1 MDGDCW
7 NGLLY
12 DLGFVQPRYWDNQ
25 STNKQF
31 PLPLPQLALRNGKN
45 SEVVEAICKINYNIH
60 PSLFLNVEWGTWQ
73 TKSKNH
79 STQNTH
85 SRQPNKYKK
94 CSHHMVLSIR
104 LNGKVSSGVG
114 NKLKLENQTYGD
126 FDRLI
131 CDSILIFLPVFA
143 NRKVN
148 TSSLLQVV
156 EEQSFLDVTIIVNS
170 CVFGLL
176 QLLDGG

>member
-1 MDGDCW
+1 
-7 NGLLY
+7 
-12 DLGFVQPRYWDNQ
+12 
-25 STNKQF
+25 
-31 PLPLPQLALRNGKN
+31 
-45 SEVVEAICKINYNIH
+45 
-60 PSLFLNVEWGTWQ
+60 
-73 TKSKNH
+73 
-79 STQNTH
+79 
-85 SRQPNKYKK
+85 
-94 CSHHMVLSIR
+94 MVLSIR

-126 FDRLI
+126 FDRLV